1 MKKNTVDIKKIEAIL
16 KIPEFFIN
24 DITWDD
30 CIEKDRHVYDGKQ
43 KACRNKKCG
52 SLNCIRVRNNQQ
64 HQFLLANYLTKPPHK
79 FIVIKFS
86 PDSELISE
94 DEMYLIFENFRI
106 KMRHISKY
114 KSKKKLYLTF
124 SFDIKVEFAKQ
135 QPHFHLTVAYDD
147 DDYEKKDAKKVEE
160 KIKQI
165 FEKTITELENSGE
178 LISNVRLGSYY
189 FKSLKSPEASARYL
203 AKAEKDLSKHEPLPL
218 HYEKKRK
225 RLFSGSRN
233 HHPISK
239 KELANIKKVI
249 SANKMAINQ
258 ASVVINENEKS
269 QLKIFVQPDRQTITS
284 NDVIFQGNS
293 QTEETGS
300 IKNHNRVVNECE
312 PKQVIA
318 KTPSQDFDK
327 QNPS

>member
-30 CIEKDRHVYDGKQ
+30 CIEKDRYVYDGKQ

-52 SLNCIRVRNNQQ
+52 SINCIRVRNNQQ
-64 HQFLLANYLTKPPHK
+64 HQFLLVNYLTKPPHK

-86 PDSELISE
+86 PDSDLISE
-94 DEMYLIFENFRI
+94 DEMYLIFEHFRI

-269 QLKIFVQPDRQTITS
+269 QLKIFVQPDRQTMTS

>member
-1 MKKNTVDIKKIEAIL
+1 
-16 KIPEFFIN
+16 
-24 DITWDD
+24 
-30 CIEKDRHVYDGKQ
+30 
-43 KACRNKKCG
+43 
-52 SLNCIRVRNNQQ
+52 
-64 HQFLLANYLTKPPHK
+64 
-79 FIVIKFS
+79 
-86 PDSELISE
+86 
-94 DEMYLIFENFRI
+94 
-106 KMRHISKY
+106 MRHISKY

-135 QPHFHLTVAYDD
+135 QPHFHLTLAFDD
-147 DDYEKKDAKKVEE
+147 DNYEQKDAKKVKE

-165 FEKTITELENSGE
+165 FEKTITELENSGK
-178 LISNVRLGSYY
+178 LISKIRLGSYY

-233 HHPISK
+233 HHPVSK

-258 ASVVINENEKS
+258 ASAVINENEKS
-269 QLKIFVQPDRQTITS
+269 QLKIFVQPDKQTNTS
-284 NDVIFQGNS
+284 NEVIFQGNS

-300 IKNHNRVVNECE
+300 IKNYNRVVNKCE
-312 PKQVIA
+312 AKQVIV
-318 KTPSQDFDK
+318 KEPSQDFDK